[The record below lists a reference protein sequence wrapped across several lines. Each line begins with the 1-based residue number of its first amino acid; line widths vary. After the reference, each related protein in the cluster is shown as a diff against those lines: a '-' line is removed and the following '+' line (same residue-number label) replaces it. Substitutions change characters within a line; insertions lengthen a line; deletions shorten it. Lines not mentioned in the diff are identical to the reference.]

1 MTIVNKNLLIAL
13 GLALSFSVGANI
25 VDRTK
30 SVTVNQSDID
40 SQNKLS
46 SAKSTRSSV
55 DNLEDWQDAFLADFD
70 LDDWGEKNGKVFVS
84 SIQAVM
90 VKNTDPQY
98 GDALASAL
106 DAGMLQLQTN
116 SAMIRYG
123 RLINEVVGNK
133 SIDRS
138 TNANQLDLPSEKN
151 SEKSLLNKMLSLFDK
166 KLDVADKKADIELGE
181 LGAGVDEVEKRPEMI
196 QKSVSN
202 ISTVKKTI
210 KRAMG
215 SVSGLTLIKT
225 AVNTDASGQ
234 TSIGLIGVVSLK
246 TRQVARDIKNG
257 RKSIVTGKG
266 DDVYNF
272 LPKNNEDFLGTLG
285 TRFLYDADGSPVI
298 ISYGIG
304 SYVADSGDSFMN
316 EEYRKEAKDNA
327 RSNAE
332 AQISDFVS
340 GRISAKQERVN
351 GQMIDNL
358 VEREDAIGSATMPKK
373 IKGIIKKVF
382 SKSTLK
388 SNIDSRALIPIKRW
402 SYTTKDGHKFVGVV
416 VAYKYKTLKA
426 INNLNSGSY
435 KKPESDK
442 SKAKNK
448 YKHSSEEV
456 MIDSRTVN
464 TLDDF

>member
-1 MTIVNKNLLIAL
+1 MKIVNKNLLIAL
-13 GLALSFSVGANI
+13 SLMISLSVGAN
-25 VDRTK
+25 
-30 SVTVNQSDID
+30 TVNQIEPAVINQSDID
-40 SQNKLS
+40 SQNEMS
-46 SAKSTRSSV
+46 NAKSARSSV
-55 DNLEDWQDAFLADFD
+55 DNLEDWQDAFLSDFG
-70 LDDWGEKNGKVFVS
+70 LDDWGEKDGKIFVS
-84 SIQAVM
+84 RIEAVM

-98 GDALASAL
+98 GDALAAAL
-106 DAGMLQLQTN
+106 DAGMIQLQTD

-123 RLINEVVGNK
+123 RLTNEVARNK
-133 SIDRS
+133 SIDRG
-138 TNANQLDLPSEKN
+138 TNANQLDLPSAEN
-151 SEKSLLNKMLSLFDK
+151 SEKGLFDKMLSLFDK
-166 KLDVADKKADIELGE
+166 KLNVADKKADIELEE
-181 LGAGVDEVEKRPEMI
+181 LGAGVKEVEKRPVMV
-196 QKSVSN
+196 QKSISN
-202 ISTVKKTI
+202 ISTIKKTV

-246 TRQVARDIKNG
+246 TKQVARDIKNG

-266 DDVYNF
+266 GDVHKF
-272 LPKNNEDFLGTLG
+272 LPKNNEGFLGTLG
-285 TRFLYDADGSPVI
+285 TRFLYDVDGSPVI

-316 EEYRKEAKDNA
+316 EEYRKEAKENA

-358 VEREDAIGSATMPKK
+358 IEREDAIGSATMPKK

-382 SKSTLK
+382 ATSTLK
-388 SNIDSRALIPIKRW
+388 SSIDSRALVPIKRW
-402 SYTTKDGHKFVGVV
+402 SYTTKGGHKFVGVV
-416 VAYKYKTLKA
+416 VAYKYKTLQA

-435 KKPESDK
+435 KKPK
-442 SKAKNK
+442 SNKVKAKNK
-448 YKHSSEEV
+448 HNAGEV
-456 MIDSRTVN
+456 MIDSKIVN

>member
-1 MTIVNKNLLIAL
+1 
-13 GLALSFSVGANI
+13 
-25 VDRTK
+25 
-30 SVTVNQSDID
+30 
-40 SQNKLS
+40 
-46 SAKSTRSSV
+46 
-55 DNLEDWQDAFLADFD
+55 
-70 LDDWGEKNGKVFVS
+70 VS
-84 SIQAVM
+84 RIEAVM

-98 GDALASAL
+98 GDALAAAL
-106 DAGMLQLQTN
+106 DAGMIQLQTD

-123 RLINEVVGNK
+123 RLTNEVARNK
-133 SIDRS
+133 SIDRG
-138 TNANQLDLPSEKN
+138 TNANQLDLPSAEN
-151 SEKSLLNKMLSLFDK
+151 SEKGLFDKMLSLFDK
-166 KLDVADKKADIELGE
+166 KLNVADKKADIELEE
-181 LGAGVDEVEKRPEMI
+181 LGAGVKEVEKRPVMV
-196 QKSVSN
+196 QKSISN
-202 ISTVKKTI
+202 ISTIKKTV

-234 TSIGLIGVVSLK
+234 TSIGLIGIVSLK
-246 TRQVARDIKNG
+246 TKQVARDIKNG

-266 DDVYNF
+266 GDVHKF
-272 LPKNNEDFLGTLG
+272 LPKNNEGFLGTLG
-285 TRFLYDADGSPVI
+285 TRFLYDVDGSPVI

-316 EEYRKEAKDNA
+316 EEYRKEAKENA

-358 VEREDAIGSATMPKK
+358 IEREDAIGSATMPKK

-382 SKSTLK
+382 ATSTLK
-388 SNIDSRALIPIKRW
+388 SSIDSRALVPIKRW
-402 SYTTKDGHKFVGVV
+402 SYTTKGGHKFVGVV
-416 VAYKYKTLKA
+416 VAYKYKTLQA

-435 KKPESDK
+435 KKPK
-442 SKAKNK
+442 SNKVKAKNK
-448 YKHSSEEV
+448 HNAGEV
-456 MIDSRTVN
+456 MIDSKIVN

>member
-1 MTIVNKNLLIAL
+1 MGIVNKNLLIAL
-13 GLALSFSVGANI
+13 GLTLSLSVGANT
-25 VDRTK
+25 VDQIEPA
-30 SVTVNQSDID
+30 VINQSDID
-40 SQNKLS
+40 SQNKMS
-46 SAKSTRSSV
+46 NAKSARSSV
-55 DNLEDWQDAFLADFD
+55 DNLEDWQDAFLSGFG
-70 LDDWGEKNGKVFVS
+70 LNDWGEKDGKIFVS

-98 GDALASAL
+98 GDALATAL
-106 DAGMLQLQTN
+106 DSGMLQLQTN

-123 RLINEVVGNK
+123 RLTNVVGGGK

-138 TNANQLDLPSEKN
+138 TNANQLDLPSAKN
-151 SEKSLLNKMLSLFDK
+151 SEKGLFDKMFSLFDK
-166 KLDVADKKADIELGE
+166 KLDVADKKADIELEE
-181 LGAGVDEVEKRPEMI
+181 LGADVKEVEKRPVMI
-196 QKSVSN
+196 QKTVSN
-202 ISTVKKTI
+202 ISTMKTTI

-215 SVSGLTLIKT
+215 SVSGLTLIRT

-246 TRQVARDIKNG
+246 TKQVARDIKNG

-266 DDVYNF
+266 DDVYKF
-272 LPKNNEDFLGTLG
+272 LPKNNKDFLGTLG

-316 EEYRKEAKDNA
+316 EEYRKEARENA

-373 IKGIIKKVF
+373 IKSIIKKVF
-382 SKSTLK
+382 AKSTLK
-388 SNIDSRALIPIKRW
+388 SNIDSRALVPIKRW

-416 VAYKYKTLKA
+416 VAYKYKTLEA
-426 INNLNSGSY
+426 INTINSGSY
-435 KKPESDK
+435 KKPKSDK
-442 SKAKNK
+442 VKAKNK
-448 YKHSSEEV
+448 HNAEEV
-456 MIDSRTVN
+456 MIDSGTVN

>member
-1 MTIVNKNLLIAL
+1 MGIVNKNLLIAL
-13 GLALSFSVGANI
+13 GLTLSLSVGANT
-25 VDRTK
+25 VDQIEPA
-30 SVTVNQSDID
+30 VINQSDID
-40 SQNKLS
+40 SQNKMS
-46 SAKSTRSSV
+46 NAKSARSSV
-55 DNLEDWQDAFLADFD
+55 DNLEDWQDAFLSGFG
-70 LDDWGEKNGKVFVS
+70 LNDWGEKDGKIFVS

-98 GDALASAL
+98 GDALATAL
-106 DAGMLQLQTN
+106 DSGMLQLQTN

-123 RLINEVVGNK
+123 RLTNVVGGGK

-138 TNANQLDLPSEKN
+138 TNANQLDLPSAKN
-151 SEKSLLNKMLSLFDK
+151 SEKGLFDKMFSLFDK
-166 KLDVADKKADIELGE
+166 KLDVADKKADIELEE
-181 LGAGVDEVEKRPEMI
+181 LGADVKEVEKRPVMI
-196 QKSVSN
+196 QKTVSN
-202 ISTVKKTI
+202 ISTMKTTI

-215 SVSGLTLIKT
+215 SVSGLTLIRT

-246 TRQVARDIKNG
+246 TKQVARDIKNG

-266 DDVYNF
+266 DDVYKF
-272 LPKNNEDFLGTLG
+272 LPKNNKDFLGTLG

-316 EEYRKEAKDNA
+316 EEYRKEARENA

-373 IKGIIKKVF
+373 IKSIIKKVF
-382 SKSTLK
+382 AKSTLK
-388 SNIDSRALIPIKRW
+388 SNIDSRALVPIKRW

-416 VAYKYKTLKA
+416 VAYKYKTLEA
-426 INNLNSGSY
+426 INTINSGSY
-435 KKPESDK
+435 KKPKSDK
-442 SKAKNK
+442 VKAKNK
-448 YKHSSEEV
+448 HTAEEV
-456 MIDSRTVN
+456 MIDSGTVN

>member
-1 MTIVNKNLLIAL
+1 MKIKKLLIAI
-13 GLALSFSVGANI
+13 GLTFSLAASAN
-25 VDRTK
+25 
-30 SVTVNQSDID
+30 TVEQASSAIINQSDID
-40 SQNKLS
+40 SQNKMS
-46 SAKSTRSSV
+46 NAKSARSSV
-55 DNLEDWQDAFLADFD
+55 DNLEDWQDEFLSDFG
-70 LDDWGEKNGKVFVS
+70 LNDWGEKDGKVFVS
-84 SIQAVM
+84 SIQEVM
-90 VKNTDPQY
+90 VKITDPQY
-98 GDALASAL
+98 GDALAVAL

-116 SAMIRYG
+116 SAMIQYG
-123 RLINEVVGNK
+123 RLTNEIAGNK

-138 TNANQLDLPSEKN
+138 TNANQLDLPSDESN
-151 SEKSLLNKMLSLFDK
+151 ERGLFDKMLSLFDK
-166 KLDVADKKADIELGE
+166 KLDVADKKADIELEE
-181 LGAGVDEVEKRPEMI
+181 LGASAEGKESEKRPEMI
-196 QKSVSN
+196 QKSVSSIN
-202 ISTVKKTI
+202 TIKTTV

-246 TRQVARDIKNG
+246 TKQVAKDIKNG

-266 DDVYNF
+266 DDVHKF

-304 SYVADSGDSFMN
+304 SYVVNSGDSFMN
-316 EEYRKEAKDNA
+316 GEYRKEAKENA

-358 VEREDAIGSATMPKK
+358 VEREDVVGSVTMPKK
-373 IKGIIKKVF
+373 IKGIIKQVF
-382 SKSTLK
+382 AKSTLK
-388 SNIDSRALIPIKRW
+388 SSIDSRALVPIKRW
-402 SYTTKDGHKFVGVV
+402 SHTTKDGHRFVGVV
-416 VAYKYKTLKA
+416 VVYKYKTLRA
-426 INNLNSGSY
+426 INNLNSGPY
-435 KKPESDK
+435 KTPESDK

-448 YKHSSEEV
+448 LNPEET
-456 MIDSRTVN
+456 MIDSRIIN

>member
-1 MTIVNKNLLIAL
+1 MKIVNKNLLIAL
-13 GLALSFSVGANI
+13 SLMISLSVGAN
-25 VDRTK
+25 
-30 SVTVNQSDID
+30 TVNQIEPAVINQSDID
-40 SQNKLS
+40 SQNEMS
-46 SAKSTRSSV
+46 NAKSARSSV
-55 DNLEDWQDAFLADFD
+55 DNLEDWQDAFLSDFG
-70 LDDWGEKNGKVFVS
+70 LDDWGEKDGKIFVS
-84 SIQAVM
+84 RIEAVM

-98 GDALASAL
+98 GDALAAAL
-106 DAGMLQLQTN
+106 DAGMIQLQTD

-123 RLINEVVGNK
+123 RLTNEVARNK
-133 SIDRS
+133 SIDRG
-138 TNANQLDLPSEKN
+138 TNANQLDLPSAEN
-151 SEKSLLNKMLSLFDK
+151 SEKGLFDKMLSLFDK
-166 KLDVADKKADIELGE
+166 KLNVADKKADIELEE
-181 LGAGVDEVEKRPEMI
+181 LGAGVKEVEKRPVMV
-196 QKSVSN
+196 QKSISN
-202 ISTVKKTI
+202 ISTIKKTV

-234 TSIGLIGVVSLK
+234 TSIGLIGIVSLK
-246 TRQVARDIKNG
+246 TKQVARDIKNG

-266 DDVYNF
+266 GDVHKF
-272 LPKNNEDFLGTLG
+272 LPKNNEGFLGTLG
-285 TRFLYDADGSPVI
+285 TRFLYDVDGSPVI

-316 EEYRKEAKDNA
+316 EEYRKEAKENA

-358 VEREDAIGSATMPKK
+358 IEREDAIGSATMPKK

-382 SKSTLK
+382 ATSTLK
-388 SNIDSRALIPIKRW
+388 SSIDSRALVPIKRW
-402 SYTTKDGHKFVGVV
+402 NYTTKGGHKFVGVV
-416 VAYKYKTLKA
+416 VAYKYKTLQA

-435 KKPESDK
+435 KKPK
-442 SKAKNK
+442 SNKVKAKNK
-448 YKHSSEEV
+448 HNAGEV
-456 MIDSRTVN
+456 MIDSKIVN